1 MKPLSAVAVAAGN
14 MSSLNPGGTLTYQGL
29 GDWQNVIDVQ
39 FPPGAF
45 QANDRISVV
54 VSAVLA
60 DPNAGSLGPA
70 PVCVATEVSP
80 TGFVLRAR
88 NSSSEGGAASFNWMA
103 TAEGPGPVP
112 PVNVR
117 MGRTP
122 PLRYLR
128 NGGGPG
134 FGVDWQTQLIPFAN
148 DLEKTPLVL
157 LTGSDPFGSLAAAT
171 WQQVGDTET
180 AVTSPH
186 LAACV
191 GTVLKAEASLIE
203 IASHNTD
210 CAAGFCGSNYV
221 ALSQDQRLDT
231 PDMWIN
237 AGVVSDGY
245 EFSPQCTDGDW
256 HLIPIAFP
264 IPFASPPVVLVTAAG
279 DPGNEPA
286 GEASTPA
293 VVGLATYVTTD
304 YFVLAARNS
313 DSAAGAANFSH
324 IAIGCGVGCG
334 QGPIVEP
341 L

>member
-14 MSSLNPGGTLTYQGL
+14 TSSLVGGTLTYQGL

-60 DPNAGSLGPA
+60 NPNPGSLGPA

-80 TGFVLRAR
+80 VGFVLRAR
-88 NSSSEGGAASFNWMA
+88 NSSSEGGVASFNWMA
-103 TAEGPGPVP
+103 TAEQPGRVE

-128 NGGGPG
+128 NEPPGPG
-134 FGVDWQTQLIPFAN
+134 FGVNWQTQLVLFAN
-148 DLEKTPLVL
+148 PLEKTPLVL
-157 LTGSDPFGSLAAAT
+157 VTGSDPFGSLAAAT
-171 WQQVGDTET
+171 WQQLGDTET
-180 AVTSPH
+180 GVTSPH

-191 GTVLKAEASLIE
+191 GTVLKAEPGGIE

-210 CAAGFCGSNYV
+210 CVAGFCGSNYV
-221 ALSQDQRLDT
+221 ALSQDPLDT
-231 PDMWIN
+231 PDLWIN

-245 EFSPQCTDGDW
+245 PFSRQCTDGDW
-256 HLIPIAFP
+256 HLIPISFP

-313 DSAAGAANFSH
+313 DSAGGMANFNH

-334 QGPIVEP
+334 QGPIVES